1 MKPDEKV
8 AQPKDKITPRLCLSL
23 APGPI
28 SVRYQIPHD
37 DGYLMRLYR
46 RGFVPRVER

>member
-8 AQPKDKITPRLCLSL
+8 EQLKVKITPRLCPSL
-23 APGPI
+23 DREPI
-28 SVRYQIPHD
+28 SVKHQIPFD